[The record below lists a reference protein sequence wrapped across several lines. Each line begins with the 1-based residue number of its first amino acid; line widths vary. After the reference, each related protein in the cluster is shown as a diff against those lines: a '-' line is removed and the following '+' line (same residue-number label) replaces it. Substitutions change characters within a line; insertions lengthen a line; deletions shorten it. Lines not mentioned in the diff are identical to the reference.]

1 MIIHFDFL
9 NSLSFVKLFCEFT
22 NFPNF
27 QTILIQK
34 VMKVFIEAYEN
45 CLYNQISNKTFKT
58 CLFLIY
64 VRTIKS
70 RMGDRE
76 IY

>member
-1 MIIHFDFL
+1 MH
-9 NSLSFVKLFCEFT
+9 T
-22 NFPNF
+22 
-27 QTILIQK
+27 T
-34 VMKVFIEAYEN
+34 N
-45 CLYNQISNKTFKT
+45 CLCNKTVINYIKT

-76 IY
+76 RYIFTMSARLIAAKPTKYPIYLSQ

>member
-1 MIIHFDFL
+1 MIIHFHFL
-9 NSLSFVKLFCEFT
+9 NSLSFVKSFSDFT
-22 NFPNF
+22 DSNYL